1 MVRLSFSLGYAACIL
16 LAAKQADGHQH
27 PPVKTFSPTLK
38 NKGPLTIYEHP
49 LDVKLDSPV
58 QVSSFAPNGNGAGS
72 LKSMTNVAIAY
83 LTKTLAIPATNI
95 KVTDAYTDTCSG
107 ITHVYLCQTVGD
119 VDVVNGQA
127 NVNIDAQGRV
137 ISSSNSFASA
147 DALNR
152 FSKRSRGSLTSR
164 ANSDASIVHSLK
176 SLSEYV
182 STSLSDADL
191 STIAVSTT
199 TCPTTG
205 EQQIKITNV
214 PTHVAVTGE
223 STAKK
228 ALLQTDDGSLVP
240 VWHIVMRQEN
250 SWWSAHVSQGTNKI
264 EAINDW
270 VSHYEAYNV
279 FPRTIDTPND
289 GKRTVVTNP
298 ANTKASPKGW
308 AKGNDTRGNNVWA
321 QNNPTGGSSWKDN
334 HRPSSTNGLFNHP
347 LDLNQEPASYVDAA
361 TTQLFYTV
369 NTMHDLSY
377 LYGFDEVSGNFQDI
391 NYSGKGAG
399 GDYVVAFA
407 QDGSST
413 NNANFAAPPDGQNG
427 VMRMF
432 VWDLTNPHRDGDFEQ
447 SIVAHEYTHGISKRL
462 TGGPSNADCLNSGE
476 ANGMGEGWSDTVA
489 NLLRIKP
496 GDSRRRDMVV
506 GSYVTGQGIRDYP
519 YSTNMKTNPLT
530 YGQLDTPNHQGAYSM
545 GTMWATILYEMIWN
559 LIDAHGIATDL
570 FTHDLSKGNCLA
582 LQLILNGMK
591 LQPCNPSFIDAR
603 NAILQAEKNL
613 TGGKNKCAI
622 WKAFSKRGMGPKA
635 SGKSFTTHV
644 ADNAVPAGC

>member
-1 MVRLSFSLGYAACIL
+1 MVRLSFSLGYVACIL
-16 LAAKQADGHQH
+16 LAVKQVDGHQQ

-107 ITHVYLCQTVGD
+107 ITHLGD

-176 SLSEYV
+176 SLSEY
-182 STSLSDADL
+182 
-191 STIAVSTT
+191 
-199 TCPTTG
+199 
-205 EQQIKITNV
+205 QIKITNV
-214 PTHVAVTGE
+214 PTHVAATGE

-240 VWHIVMRQEN
+240 VWHIVMRQES
-250 SWWSAHVSQGTNKI
+250 SWWSAHVNQGTNKI

-298 ANTKASPKGW
+298 ADAKASPKGW
-308 AKGNDTRGNNVWA
+308 VTGNGTRGNNVWA
-321 QNNPTGGSSWKDN
+321 QNNPTGGNSWKDN
-334 HRPSSTNGLFNHP
+334 HRPSSTNGVFNYP
-347 LDLNQEPASYVDAA
+347 LDLSHEPASYVDAA

-377 LYGFDEVSGNFQDI
+377 LYGFDE
-391 NYSGKGAG
+391 GAG

-476 ANGMGEGWSDTVA
+476 ASGMGEGWSDTVA

-530 YGQLDTPNHQGAYSM
+530 YGQLDTPNHQGTYSM